1 MKEKKLYNFRLPV
14 DLIQQIDE
22 LAENRTEFLIKTLQ
36 QAIMLERNRS
46 LQQDNILSPDFTVNQ
61 PYLQEYITHLKQEIS
76 DWKAEVNRLN
86 NQLEGLYTHKKTQTK
101 LSRSENIV
109 DITERTNVIQAKTIE
124 MDYHDEIDRVLH
136 MMDEKELKTKSIN
149 SC

>member
-46 LQQDNILSPDFTVNQ
+46 LQQDNILMPDFTVNQ
-61 PYLQEYITHLKQEIS
+61 PYLQEYITHLKQEVT
-76 DWKAEVNRLN
+76 DWKTEVNRLS
-86 NQLEGLYTHKKTQTK
+86 NQIDNRAETKEHLREINPKETQTK
-101 LSRSENIV
+101 KIISTVKNTENPE
-109 DITERTNVIQAKTIE
+109 DHHA
-124 MDYHDEIDRVLH
+124 DIDRAIQL
-136 MMDEKELKTKSIN
+136 MEERKRDQSKKNM
-149 SC
+149 

>member
-36 QAIMLERNRS
+36 QAIQLEKNRS
-46 LQQDNILSPDFTVNQ
+46 LLDHTLSPDLIVNQ
-61 PYLQEYITHLKQEIS
+61 PYLQEYINHLKQEIT
-76 DWKAEVNRLN
+76 DWKAEANRLN
-86 NQLEGLYTHKKTQTK
+86 DQLEGLYTHKKTQSK

-109 DITERTNVIQAKTIE
+109 DITEKTNVTQTKTIE
-124 MDYHDEIDRVLH
+124 TNYHDEIDRVLH

>member
-1 MKEKKLYNFRLPV
+1 MKEKKLFNFRLPV

-22 LAENRTEFLIKTLQ
+22 FAENRTEFLIKSLQ
-36 QAIMLERNRS
+36 QSIQMEKNRS
-46 LQQDNILSPDFTVNQ
+46 LLDHALSPDLIVNQ
-61 PYLQEYITHLKQEIS
+61 PYLQEYINHLKQEIT
-76 DWKAEVNRLN
+76 DWKTEANRLN
-86 NQLEGLYTHKKTQTK
+86 SQLEGLYSHKKNLSK

-109 DITERTNVIQAKTIE
+109 DITETSNTTIE
-124 MDYHDEIDRVLH
+124 KTNIVDYHDEIDRVLN

>member
-1 MKEKKLYNFRLPV
+1 MKEKKLYNFRLPIE
-14 DLIQQIDE
+14 LIQQIDE

-36 QAIMLERNRS
+36 QAIQMEKNRS
-46 LQQDNILSPDFTVNQ
+46 LLDHTLPPDLIVNQ
-61 PYLQEYITHLKQEIS
+61 PYLQEYINHLKQEIS
-76 DWKAEVNRLN
+76 DWKTEANRLN
-86 NQLEGLYTHKKTQTK
+86 NQLEGLYTHKKTQSK

-109 DITERTNVIQAKTIE
+109 DITEKTNVTQAKTTS

-136 MMDEKELKTKSIN
+136 MMDEKELKTKSTN

>member
-14 DLIQQIDE
+14 ELIQQIDE

-36 QAIMLERNRS
+36 QAIQMEKNRS
-46 LQQDNILSPDFTVNQ
+46 LLDHTLSPELIVNQ
-61 PYLQEYITHLKQEIS
+61 PYLQEYINHLKQEIS
-76 DWKAEVNRLN
+76 DWKAEANRLN
-86 NQLEGLYTHKKTQTK
+86 NQLEGLYTHKKTQSK

-109 DITERTNVIQAKTIE
+109 DITEKTNVTQAKTTA

-136 MMDEKELKTKSIN
+136 MMDKKELKTKSIN